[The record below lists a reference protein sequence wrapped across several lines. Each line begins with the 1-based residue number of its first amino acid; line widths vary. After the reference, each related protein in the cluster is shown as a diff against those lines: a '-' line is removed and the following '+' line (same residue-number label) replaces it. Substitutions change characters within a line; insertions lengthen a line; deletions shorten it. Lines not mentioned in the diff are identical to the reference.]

1 MVQRFS
7 YWHSVRIRGS
17 YGMYRLIFSLLL
29 ISGVLYG
36 QTQPAPEK
44 IRADVKLVQNAV
56 NDVVGLTIPGW
67 GVLQGAKGAYLEGYG
82 IVLNVEVAFDP
93 PVNPFSPQ
101 RSPEEVRTI
110 ATQKRGDVQEKLT
123 NVLKQKVPLLTSLA
137 GDESVAV
144 ILNVLNTN
152 PAYMPDM
159 PSQII
164 FSAKKQDPSQVS
176 IRPYK

>member
-1 MVQRFS
+1 MC
-7 YWHSVRIRGS
+7 
-17 YGMYRLIFSLLL
+17 RLIISLVLM
-29 ISGVLYG
+29 SGILYG
-36 QTQPAPEK
+36 QAQPVPEK
-44 IRADVKLVQNAV
+44 IKADIKLVQNAV

-110 ATQKRGDVQEKLT
+110 STQKRGEVQEKLT
-123 NVLKQKVPLLTSLA
+123 NVLKQKVPLLASLA
-137 GDESVAV
+137 PGESVAV

-164 FSAKKQDPSQVS
+164 FSAKRQDASQVKVLA
-176 IRPYK
+176 YK